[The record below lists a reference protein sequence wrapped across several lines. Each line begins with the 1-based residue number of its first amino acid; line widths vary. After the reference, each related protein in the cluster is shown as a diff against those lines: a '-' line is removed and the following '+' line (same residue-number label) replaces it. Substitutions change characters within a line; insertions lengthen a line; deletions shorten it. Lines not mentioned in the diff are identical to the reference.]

1 MSMAA
6 RICSGP
12 VERFRRE
19 QGDAR
24 VRDKVTIRD
33 LKVDCVIGIQPK
45 ERVMRQLVI
54 LNITM
59 WCDHSKAARSDDI
72 DDTVDYKILKDR
84 LVEDIGETEYFLIER
99 MAERIAEICLADARV
114 GRVVVTVDKP
124 GALTGARSVAVEVD
138 RQRDD

>member
-1 MSMAA
+1 
-6 RICSGP
+6 
-12 VERFRRE
+12 
-19 QGDAR
+19 